1 MCCDSVMRDFP
12 VAIAIF
18 FFFNIEGV
26 GELIVR
32 NTTAMGAAV
41 GASN

>member
-1 MCCDSVMRDFP
+1 MCCESVVRDFP
-12 VAIAIF
+12 VATAVF

-26 GELIVR
+26 GALIVR